1 MTIYNHTH
9 IQWQQIM
16 TDPSFFG
23 PDKYGVIIDDAF
35 VVQHTHGPF
44 SLEDAPTSYEGEG
57 VVGKSIDHW
66 NGLDHP
72 KLGIRL
78 PEGTKWKD
86 TINVRGERSMAYHS
100 VEQNTC

>member
-23 PDKYGVIIDDAF
+23 PDKYGVVIDDAF

-44 SLEDAPTSYEGEG
+44 SLEDAPTSYEGDG
-57 VVGKSIDHW
+57 VVGKSVDHW
-66 NGLDHP
+66 DGLDHP
-72 KLGIRL
+72 KVCLLHISVYIQSMFSV
-78 PEGTKWKD
+78 K
-86 TINVRGERSMAYHS
+86 VSRSH
-100 VEQNTC
+100 